1 MLQSYSVTITE
12 FDMVLLTTT
21 LSAFA
26 KEKPDKENKIIERNN
41 FNIIFFIDTIYVI
54 QTLMSNILNYIG
66 VV

>member
-41 FNIIFFIDTIYVI
+41 FNII
-54 QTLMSNILNYIG
+54 
-66 VV
+66 

>member
-1 MLQSYSVTITE
+1 MLQSYPVTITAFE
-12 FDMVLLTTT
+12 MVLLTTT

-26 KEKPDKENKIIERNN
+26 KEKPDKENKIIKRNN
-41 FNIIFFIDTIYVI
+41 FNIIFFIDTIYAI

>member
-1 MLQSYSVTITE
+1 MILFS
-12 FDMVLLTTT
+12 
-21 LSAFA
+21 
-26 KEKPDKENKIIERNN
+26 IERNN